1 MKRDSLFYRIFQQS
15 PMLLFDLLDVPANG
29 EGYLFDSVEVKQTS
43 FRIDGVFLP
52 PDASGMTYFVEVQF
66 QPDSL
71 LYERMLSEA
80 SLYFYRNRD
89 RCVDYRLVVIY
100 PSSGIEQKV
109 LQPHRFL
116 VETGKL
122 IRIYLDQLGDV
133 SQLSVG
139 ISLMVLTTLEE
150 DAAKLFAQQIAQR
163 VQGEPD
169 ARAIMELLS
178 TILVYKLT
186 NSSREEVDR
195 MFASSLKE
203 TRIYR
208 ELEQEIILRQMKKLT
223 GSDLSQAVVDRIEAL
238 SVEQL
243 DRLAEDLLSFRTVED
258 MVAWLDGR
266 SS

>member
-1 MKRDSLFYRIFQQS
+1 LTC
-15 PMLLFDLLDVPANG
+15 LLDAPANG
-29 EGYLFDSVEVKQTS
+29 EGYRFDSVEIKQTS

-52 PDASGMTYFVEVQF
+52 PDASGITYFVEVQF
-66 QPDSL
+66 QLDPL

-89 RCVDYRLVVIY
+89 RCLDYRLVAIY
-100 PSSGIEQKV
+100 PSQDLEQRD
-109 LQPHRFL
+109 LQPHQFL
-116 VETGKL
+116 IETSKL
-122 IRIYLDQLGDV
+122 TRVYLDQLGYT
-133 SQLSVG
+133 SHLPVG

-150 DAAKLFAQQIAQR
+150 DAAKPFARQIAQR

-186 NSSREEVDR
+186 NLSREEVDR
-195 MFASSLKE
+195 MFASNLKE

-223 GSDLSQAVVDRIEAL
+223 GSDLNQALVDRIETL
-238 SVEQL
+238 PVEQL
-243 DRLAEDLLSFRTVED
+243 DLLAEDLLSFSNLDD
-258 MVAWLDGR
+258 MIAWLDGR
-266 SS
+266 SA